1 MEQKTQLSPAGTK
14 AKASPGIHFVLF
26 LTVVI
31 WASTFINIKVVLQQL
46 PPNTIAFLRFFLAG
60 IILVFYFRLTGQPG
74 VKREDWLRVGVC
86 GLTGVALYNFF
97 QNQGLKY
104 AGATDAAILASLA
117 PVFMAVLSWLILH
130 EKITGQQIFGII
142 VAFTGSLLVATNG
155 SFRDLALSSAR
166 LWGDFLVFLTG
177 LIWAVYNIA
186 LKKLL
191 DRYPPVTVL
200 TYSTVIGAL
209 LLFPCMLFES
219 PQFGPVN
226 LAGWL
231 NVVYLGLVASALA
244 YLLWNKALV
253 ATSIITA
260 GAYLYLIPVVAGII
274 AAVFLGEMPGPWL
287 VAGGVLALVGT
298 YFAGK

>member
-14 AKASPGIHFVLF
+14 AKASLGIHFVLF
-26 LTVVI
+26 LTVTI

-74 VKREDWLRVGVC
+74 VKREDWPRVGVC
-86 GLTGVALYNFF
+86 GLTGVALYNFL

-130 EKITGQQIFGII
+130 ENITGQQIFGII

-155 SFRDLALSSAR
+155 SFRDLAINSTR
-166 LWGDFLVFLTG
+166 LWGDFLVLLTG
-177 LIWAVYNIA
+177 VVWAVYNIA

-200 TYSTVIGAL
+200 TYSTVIGTL
-209 LLFPCMLFES
+209 LLFPLMLFES
-219 PQFGPVN
+219 PQFGSVN
-226 LAGWL
+226 LAGWPQHHL
-231 NVVYLGLVASALA
+231 
-244 YLLWNKALV
+244 
-253 ATSIITA
+253 
-260 GAYLYLIPVVAGII
+260 
-274 AAVFLGEMPGPWL
+274 PWL
-287 VAGGVLALVGT
+287 DGVRPGLPALE
-298 YFAGK
+298 